1 MPHILHC
8 KLGLM
13 HVMIN
18 KLVKYGK
25 RPSIKLWMHA
35 GDYSDKRSRRAAK
48 ANSCMKF

>member
-18 KLVKYGK
+18 KLVSALPSSYGCMQEITHT
-25 RPSIKLWMHA
+25 RGAGELQKLIA
-35 GDYSDKRSRRAAK
+35 VE
-48 ANSCMKF
+48 KF